1 MYDDNMLR
9 KKQRVMINLPPEIV
23 KKARNLGLNI
33 SKVAENA
40 LVEAIK
46 RLGSPVFANKPDIKA
61 DHSHSDVV
69 REVGFEPTKAYAN
82 RA

>member
-1 MYDDNMLR
+1 MPRR
-9 KKQRVMINLPPEIV
+9 KQKVMINLSPEIV
-23 KKARNLGLNI
+23 KKARDLGLNI

-40 LVEAIK
+40 LIEAIK
-46 RLGSPVFANKPDIKA
+46 RLESPVPSNKPDNLSNIGQN
-61 DHSHSDVV
+61 DLV